1 MHGCETDASTQNEPA
16 GHLAWVVDDSG
27 QKCVEE
33 HAIFVAESGQYEPSG
48 QGRAT
53 DEFAGQ
59 YLVKGHGDAVVTPP
73 AQYDPAGH
81 TTMVLVVG
89 QYEPNGQGVLAMDP
103 DGQKLPALHGSC
115 EDGVLQ

>member
-1 MHGCETDASTQNEPA
+1 MT
-16 GHLAWVVDDSG
+16 WVVDDSG
-27 QKCVEE
+27 QKFVEE
-33 HAIFVAESGQYEPSG
+33 QAVFVAESGQYEPSG

-59 YLVKGHGDAVVTPP
+59 YFVREHGEEVVTPP
-73 AQYDPAGH
+73 AQNDPAGH

-89 QYEPNGQGVLAMDP
+89 QYEPNGQGVLAVDP